1 MKMDYA
7 HIITIIALL
16 LNVYAVFTQRLDNA
30 IYFMLVAIFGQLL
43 ELERRGENNDS
54 KSKKIK
60 W

>member
-16 LNVYAVFTQRLDNA
+16 LNVYAVFTKRLDKA

-43 ELERRGENNDS
+43 ELERRGE
-54 KSKKIK
+54 K
-60 W
+60 

>member
-30 IYFMLVAIFGQLL
+30 IYLMLVAIFGQLL
-43 ELERRGENNDS
+43 ELERRGE
-54 KSKKIK
+54 K
-60 W
+60 